1 MPVKEIMREQKDV
14 PSNLKDLVANM
25 VYVGILAQTM
35 GIDLKTIKAAL
46 EFHFKGK
53 QKPIDLN
60 YNVVQAAADWA
71 KENLGKKDPYY
82 VEPSD
87 RTEGLIMADGNTA
100 AALGSIYGGVQF
112 AACLGGLV
120 GLSRTVAFFARAG

>member
-25 VYVGILAQTM
+25 VYVGILAQSI
-35 GIDLKTIKAAL
+35 GIDLEKIKAAL

-60 YNVVQAAADWA
+60 YNVVQDCRQ
-71 KENLGKKDPYY
+71 LGKRKSGKERP
-82 VEPSD
+82 
-87 RTEGLIMADGNTA
+87 L
-100 AALGSIYGGVQF
+100 F
-112 AACLGGLV
+112 C
-120 GLSRTVAFFARAG
+120 